1 MLSYCIAA
9 LILLIDVN
17 WGEPTVLVDVYFSD
31 GVEGEEKKFKR
42 KAYQMIGAYGFLFG
56 LQYVCYFFCHRVLK
70 GKVEKALDEVT
81 EHIDRSLQ
89 AQADTGARN
98 DSNNSDSLLPL
109 PSTERAA
116 GGQPAAPEL
125 RICVSD
131 HHESA
136 RPESSLSSGTSSEAP
151 QPQQ

>member
-98 DSNNSDSLLPL
+98 DSNNS
-109 PSTERAA
+109 A
-116 GGQPAAPEL
+116 GGSKKDEGRTSGL
-125 RICVSD
+125 NSD
-131 HHESA
+131 GLARLASA
-136 RPESSLSSGTSSEAP
+136 GLA
-151 QPQQ
+151 